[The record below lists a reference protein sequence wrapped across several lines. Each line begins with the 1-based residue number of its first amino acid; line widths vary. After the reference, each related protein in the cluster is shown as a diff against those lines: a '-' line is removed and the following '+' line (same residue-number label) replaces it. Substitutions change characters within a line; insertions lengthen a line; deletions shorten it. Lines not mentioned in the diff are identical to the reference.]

1 MHRSI
6 KKYKTASYMTSL
18 RSVFYILGVATILLA
33 SCKAGKQPVRR
44 KTKMID
50 NKSYGVIT
58 VDTMGGKATVVT
70 GSTTKPA
77 TTTTLNNDK
86 LAVIDKIKPL
96 LKNQIQFSTFSGKAK
111 MHYQAQGQKNEFTAN
126 FRIKKDQV
134 IWVAVQAL
142 GGLVNV
148 ARVYVRP
155 DSVFLIN
162 YLERDAYKM
171 PIADINKL
179 LPVPVDFATMQNL
192 IVGNAIDEKGTP
204 TDATDFGGTMSI
216 QLEDGGLTQQ
226 ITYNKADNTMR
237 TMQMHTGDNGA
248 QGMIQY
254 GNYEDA
260 NGRKFSTSR
269 VININNN
276 GEQYYLD
283 MNFNSVDFDKQQDYP
298 FSIPKGYSL
307 K

>member
-1 MHRSI
+1 MSSFRSI
-6 KKYKTASYMTSL
+6 
-18 RSVFYILGVATILLA
+18 FYILGCVTILLA

-44 KTKMID
+44 QVKIVD
-50 NKSYGVIT
+50 NKSYGIIT
-58 VDTMGGKATVVT
+58 VDTIGATVPAAT
-70 GSTTKPA
+70 RPNPTATQPKPPI
-77 TTTTLNNDK
+77 LNNDK
-86 LAVIDKIKPL
+86 LAVIEKLKPL
-96 LKNQIQFSTFSGKAK
+96 LQNQIAFSTFSGKAK

-126 FRIKKDQV
+126 FRIKKDEI

-155 DSVFLIN
+155 DSVFVIN
-162 YLERDAYKM
+162 YLEREVYKM
-171 PIADINKL
+171 PITDINKL

-192 IVGNAIDEKGTP
+192 IIGNVIDKDGTP

-216 QLEDGGLTQQ
+216 QLQDDGLLQQ

-237 TMQMHTGDNGA
+237 TLQMQTSDDGT

-254 GNYEDA
+254 GNYENIGD
-260 NGRKFSTSR
+260 RKFSTSR
-269 VININNN
+269 VINLSNN
-276 GEQYYLD
+276 GAPYYMD
-283 MNFNSVDFDKQQDYP
+283 MNFNGADFDKDQDYP
-298 FSIPKGYSL
+298 FSIPKSYTQ

>member
-1 MHRSI
+1 MNSAR
-6 KKYKTASYMTSL
+6 TGL
-18 RSVFYILGVATILLA
+18 YILGCVFVLLA

-44 KTKMID
+44 KVKMID

-58 VDTMGGKATVVT
+58 VDTLGGLATNR
-70 GSTTKPA
+70 
-77 TTTTLNNDK
+77 TTTPANSNPTKSTVLTSDK
-86 LAVIDKIKPL
+86 KAVVAKLMPL
-96 LKNQIQFSTFSGKAK
+96 LQKQLEFSTFNGKAK

-162 YLERDAYKM
+162 YLEREAYKM

-192 IVGNAIDEKGTP
+192 IVGNVMDKNGTP
-204 TDATDFGGTMSI
+204 IDATDFGGTMSI
-216 QLEDGGLTQQ
+216 QMQDAGLTQQ

-237 TMQMHTGDNGA
+237 TMQMQTGDNGA

-254 GNYEDA
+254 GNYEDV

-276 GEQYYLD
+276 GEPYYLD
-283 MNFNSVDFDKQQDYP
+283 MNFNGVDFDKQQDYP
-298 FSIPKGYSL
+298 FSIPKGYKL

>member
-1 MHRSI
+1 MYRSTR
-6 KKYKTASYMTSL
+6 KYKTASYMNSMRT
-18 RSVFYILGVATILLA
+18 FFFILGFITLLFA
-33 SCKAGKQPVRR
+33 SCKTGKQPVRR
-44 KTKMID
+44 KVQIVD

-58 VDTMGGKATVVT
+58 VDTP
-70 GSTTKPA
+70 GSATKPEA
-77 TTTTLNNDK
+77 TQPAKPKPSTLNNDK
-86 LAVIDKIKPL
+86 LAVIEKIRPL
-96 LKNQIQFSTFSGKAK
+96 LQNQINFSTFSGKAK
-111 MHYQAQGQKNEFTAN
+111 MHYQAMGQKNEFTSN
-126 FRIKKDQV
+126 FRIKKDEV

-155 DSVFLIN
+155 DSIFVVN
-162 YLERDAYKM
+162 YLQREVYKM
-171 PIADINKL
+171 PISDINKL

-192 IVGNAIDEKGTP
+192 IIGNVIDKNGTP

-216 QLEDGGLTQQ
+216 QLQDKNLIQQ

-254 GNYEDA
+254 GNYEEVS
-260 NGRKFSTSR
+260 GRKFATSR
-269 VININNN
+269 VINLSNN
-276 GEQYYLD
+276 GEPYYLD
-283 MNFNSVDFDKQQDYP
+283 MNFSSVAFDQQLDYP
-298 FSIPKGYSL
+298 FSIPKGYTL

>member
-1 MHRSI
+1 MS
-6 KKYKTASYMTSL
+6 SL
-18 RSVFYILGVATILLA
+18 RSIFYILGCVTILLSS

-44 KTKMID
+44 QVKIVD
-50 NKSYGVIT
+50 NKSYGIIT
-58 VDTMGGKATVVT
+58 VDTLGA
-70 GSTTKPA
+70 PA
-77 TTTTLNNDK
+77 TTAKAADTATREKTSPALNSDK
-86 LAVIDKIKPL
+86 LAVIEKLKPL
-96 LKNQIQFSTFSGKAK
+96 LQNQISFSTFSGKAK

-126 FRIKKDQV
+126 FRIKKNEV

-155 DSVFLIN
+155 DSVFVIN
-162 YLERDAYKM
+162 YLEREVYKM

-192 IVGNAIDEKGTP
+192 IIGNVIDKDGTP

-216 QLEDGGLTQQ
+216 QLQDKDLLQQ

-237 TMQMHTGDNGA
+237 TLQMQTSDNGT

-254 GNYEDA
+254 GNYEDV

-269 VININNN
+269 VINLSNN
-276 GEQYYLD
+276 GEPYYMD
-283 MNFNSVDFDKQQDYP
+283 MNFNGFDFDKEQDYP
-298 FSIPKGYSL
+298 FSIPKGYKL